1 MYSILGISHL
11 VFTVN
16 KNESKNSEYLNT
28 NFLAPDNFE
37 FDHSKIRKPLLRNSS
52 NQISRISFHKPIN
65 PCLPA
70 IELIESNNLLTR
82 PQNSFGIIDKTLKN
96 FNFPSTL
103 IKLGNQQTITSYFC
117 PIMNINISWETNII
131 DGEVGCWI
139 EVFDFKSQ
147 MDLLKKNFSL
157 NCYYEDDST
166 AKFKTKIIN
175 KSLSPFFIVLIKS
188 SECQSFYNDDLGL
201 SSVGWFSRNLLS
213 QTNVDLFKTSEH
225 FKINLYDNELNA
237 QFVYNNK
244 LFSHEI
250 LKLNI

>member
-1 MYSILGISHL
+1 MYKILGISHL
-11 VFTVN
+11 VFSVN
-16 KNESKNSEYLNT
+16 KNGFKNSEYLKS
-28 NFLAPDNFE
+28 NFLTPDNFE

-52 NQISRISFHKPIN
+52 NKISRISFYKPIN

-70 IELIESNNLLTR
+70 IELIESNNLLKR
-82 PQNSFGIIDKTLKN
+82 PQNSFGIIDKTLKKN
-96 FNFPSTL
+96 SQPSTL

-117 PIMNINISWETNII
+117 PIMNTNISFETDII
-131 DGEVGCWI
+131 DSETGCWI

-147 MDLLKKNFSL
+147 INLLRKNFNL

-166 AKFKTKIIN
+166 AKFKTRIIN
-175 KSLSPFFIVLIKS
+175 KSLYPFHIVLIKS
-188 SECQSFYNDDLGL
+188 SKHQSFYNDDLGL
-201 SSVGWFSRNLLS
+201 SSFGWFSKNLQS
-213 QTNVDLFKTSEH
+213 QKNIDLFKISDH

-237 QFVYNNK
+237 QFIYDNK